1 MIRIRIV
8 ILHLTG
14 AFRNIL
20 ANVLLLLPRCS
31 CLCYVIFWW
40 LVSFEIWFV
49 TSLDYIQNKRNTH
62 LFCVGIILR
71 LLSLN
76 SFCSFYWDF
85 TYPMYLS
92 TLLLLIQC
100 IVKYYKNRPIYIL
113 ERYMK
118 LKMRIIIIF
127 IIYASALQSNILP
140 PYDLY
145 QDWFMIKNIACRRH
159 R

>member
-20 ANVLLLLPRCS
+20 TNVLLLLPRCS

-62 LFCVGIILR
+62 LFCVDIILR

-85 TYPMYLS
+85 TYSMYLS

-100 IVKYYKNRPIYIL
+100 IVKYYKNRPLYIRALYEIENEDYYRIYHL
-113 ERYMK
+113 
-118 LKMRIIIIF
+118 RICFTIKHIASIWF
-127 IIYASALQSNILP
+127 ISGLV
-140 PYDLY
+140 YD
-145 QDWFMIKNIACRRH
+145 
-159 R
+159 